1 MMIVMQPKKVKDVRE
16 LQSVVEEW
24 ELKVKQLQ
32 VEHEIDVD
40 ERIKIAILCCQRISR
55 ITCFNGQTVRRSSR
69 R

>member
-40 ERIKIAILCCQRISR
+40 ERIKIAILTGMLPAEFQD
-55 ITCFNGQTVRRSSR
+55 
-69 R
+69 